1 MPPKPNARI
10 NQYGT
15 TGSLLRSLEIRP
27 AANARAPAV
36 DANVV
41 DDANDD
47 DANVVDAPGAN
58 APPGPPDSPIEGIP
72 NPVAQPVAQQ
82 GFTGKTF
89 VYIFHGWMEDVAEGQ
104 IETEED
110 LEKKRVYLHNL
121 KWYSYEKL
129 KLINQIEWRN
139 IEVFYYNH
147 SSDTIWSKMF
157 TPPIYWDPVDSGNAL
172 SKATDAVLFGRYEFA
187 NSELTE
193 ANIETVRKIAEQLEK
208 GNKVLLYGFSVGGFV
223 VQRICEILNTCVQ
236 NETVS
241 KLILGLVLEEEDLNN
256 FKVATFGS
264 NYIASQERVKNID
277 IKNYMLVDDVV
288 TKTNFFEFGFGYI
301 IPSFDNFFEIDGEK
315 GYIANKLTGS
325 YAGQKLYQFMQYENS
340 NIIYLQ
346 RMTGKGWWW
355 AETPEVVRTNF
366 KEYKVEELK
375 ELFNTHNNKY
385 DLLFNKLLKYHITD
399 FAKLESVQYSFQT
412 AAAQM
417 AQVAQAVAV
426 PVAVNPAIQNIRVE
440 PPGNSVD
447 ELIQKRIVVFDDNF
461 YLHQRQF
468 VEEQEQRQ
476 KIDAALQNIQTIRRE
491 MIEADDALD
500 AAENAEEKKKAQ
512 DLSRDVRVKKREA
525 LQDLRIELE
534 DISEH
539 TANDILE
546 LHSNQNVPIILAKE
560 PEENILDFSLIMAQL
575 ETKAM
580 FLEGD
585 GLKNL
590 RVITRDAIDRGKA
603 KRDTIPAAAAAAA
616 AAAGGGKRKKKGGSQ
631 AQLDVTGENL
641 S

>member
-1 MPPKPNARI
+1 MSGPNDPIALVDNDSDVGLQDAI
-10 NQYGT
+10 EVVAHGNVAHGN
-15 TGSLLRSLEIRP
+15 
-27 AANARAPAV
+27 NAPV
-36 DANVV
+36 N
-41 DDANDD
+41 
-47 DANVVDAPGAN
+47 DAPVNDAPVDGAHVIVVEGDVVHEN
-58 APPGPPDSPIEGIP
+58 GAPIQGVPSVI
-72 NPVAQPVAQQ
+72 NTHVAVNQLIQ
-82 GFTGKTF
+82 KTF
-89 VYIFHGWMEDVAEGQ
+89 VYIFHGWMEDITEGQ

-110 LEKKRVYLHNL
+110 LEKKRVYLHDL
-121 KWYSYEKL
+121 KWYSYQKL
-129 KLINQIEWRN
+129 KLIHQIEWSN

-157 TPPIYWDPVDSGNAL
+157 TPPIYWDPVDSGNAM
-172 SKATDAVLFGRYEFA
+172 SKATDAVLFGKYEFA

-193 ANIETVRKIAEQLEK
+193 ANIETVRKIAKQLEK

-241 KLILGLVLEEEDLNN
+241 KLILGIVLEEEDLEN

-264 NYIASQERVKNID
+264 NYIASQERVKHID
-277 IKNYMLVDDVV
+277 INNYMLVDDVV

-315 GYIANKLTGS
+315 GYISNKLKGS

-355 AETPEVVRTNF
+355 AESPEVVRTNF

-399 FAKLESVQYSFQT
+399 FADLENVQYSFQPV
-412 AAAQM
+412 
-417 AQVAQAVAV
+417 AQVAVTQVAPA

-447 ELIQKRIVVFDDNF
+447 ELIQKRIVAFDDNF

-468 VEEQEQRQ
+468 VEEPEQKQ
-476 KIDAALQNIQTIRRE
+476 KINVALQNIQKIRQE
-491 MIEADDALD
+491 IAVADEALTAANNADA
-500 AAENAEEKKKAQ
+500 KKKAQ
-512 DLSRDVRVKKREA
+512 DISRDVRVKKREA
-525 LQDLRIELE
+525 LQGLRIELE

-616 AAAGGGKRKKKGGSQ
+616 AAAGGGRRKK
-631 AQLDVTGENL
+631 
-641 S
+641 

>member
-1 MPPKPNARI
+1 MLAKQGQGQGKGKGKGKGKEKKTFLRKVPKSQGQQKEEQNAEVPNQEAVVEEVPNEEANHIQGVPNVI
-10 NQYGT
+10 NQH
-15 TGSLLRSLEIRP
+15 
-27 AANARAPAV
+27 
-36 DANVV
+36 VV
-41 DDANDD
+41 HTQIIQN
-47 DANVVDAPGAN
+47 
-58 APPGPPDSPIEGIP
+58 
-72 NPVAQPVAQQ
+72 
-82 GFTGKTF
+82 TF
-89 VYIFHGWMEDVAEGQ
+89 VYIFHGWMEDITEGQ

-110 LEKKRVYLHNL
+110 LEKKRVYLHDL
-121 KWYSYEKL
+121 KWYSYQKL
-129 KLINQIEWRN
+129 KLINQIEWKN

-147 SSDTIWSKMF
+147 SSDTIWSRMF
-157 TPPIYWDPVDSGNAL
+157 TPPIYWDPVDSGNAI

-193 ANIETVRKIAEQLEK
+193 ANIETVRKIAEQLES
-208 GNKVLLYGFSVGGFV
+208 GNKILLYGFSVGGFV
-223 VQRICEILNTCVQ
+223 VQRICEILNTCAQ

-241 KLILGLVLEEEDLNN
+241 KLILGLVLEEEDLEN

-264 NYIASQERVKNID
+264 NYLASQERVKNID

-355 AETPEVVRTNF
+355 AESPEVVRTNF
-366 KEYKVEELK
+366 KEYKIEELK

-399 FAKLESVQYSFQT
+399 FAKLENVQYSFQPVAPIAVAQN
-412 AAAQM
+412 AAA
-417 AQVAQAVAV
+417 
-426 PVAVNPAIQNIRVE
+426 PVVVNPAIQNIRVK

-447 ELIQKRIVVFDDNF
+447 ELIENKIVVFNKNF
-461 YLHQRQF
+461 YEKQQDF
-468 VEEQEQRQ
+468 ITQPQQKQ
-476 KIDAALQNIQTIRRE
+476 KINELLQEVQTIRRE
-491 MIEADDALD
+491 MAKADEALD
-500 AAENAEEKKKAQ
+500 AAENAEAKKKAQ
-512 DLSRDVRVKKREA
+512 DFSREVRNKKRTA
-525 LQDLRIELE
+525 LQGLRIELE

-539 TANDILE
+539 TSNDILG
-546 LHSNQNVPIILAKE
+546 LHQIQKVPIIIAKE

-603 KRDTIPAAAAAAA
+603 KRDTIPDAVAAAA
-616 AAAGGGKRKKKGGSQ
+616 AAAGGGRRKK
-631 AQLDVTGENL
+631 
-641 S
+641 